1 MMIFQKIL
9 LKNLTKL
16 ANNFIKNCKCRSVFS
31 KSLRL
36 TSLLA
41 ILQNDFQ
48 SNVLNIEYHTKFIQ
62 VREFLLPEKGEGPPF
77 SSLRVSTVH
86 LHKTMTQQS
95 GTFQNR
101 NSEPFMGTL
110 FDTYLFTYNGAR
122 MVFFLC
128 SGQDVGGFQK
138 SYVIFGMPKYYYSL
152 QGQERKRSKTPSEG
166 LSTYIEI

>member
-9 LKNLTKL
+9 LKSLTKL
-16 ANNFIKNCKCRSVFS
+16 VNNFIKNCKCRSVFS

-41 ILQNDFQ
+41 ILRNDFQ

-110 FDTYLFTYNGAR
+110 FDTYLFT
-122 MVFFLC
+122 LLSKC
-128 SGQDVGGFQK
+128 SILESSLGCSTRTLSYLYQNYEKK
-138 SYVIFGMPKYYYSL
+138 SKKKFSL
-152 QGQERKRSKTPSEG
+152 SVQTLLDLTSF
-166 LSTYIEI
+166 